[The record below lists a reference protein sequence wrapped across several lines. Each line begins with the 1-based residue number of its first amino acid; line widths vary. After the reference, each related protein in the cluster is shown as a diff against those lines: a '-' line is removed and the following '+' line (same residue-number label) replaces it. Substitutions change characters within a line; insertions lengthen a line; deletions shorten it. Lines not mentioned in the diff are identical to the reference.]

1 MGLLKKKKT
10 KRAILAS
17 SSSNRRRQFMDKQIM
32 DFTSSSSSPPQDYTD
47 LINHPQNEDIR
58 NQGSGFSA
66 GNNGINNKEEII
78 PSYDFQLIR
87 PVSASLDA
95 SGINNNLTTWSL
107 IDSKIKKYGSL
118 DSFEPVKDI
127 QEKDQKAVD
136 TSLVAA
142 IDQTIDSLEPVKDIK
157 EKDQKAVDTSLV
169 AAIDQTMKKYT
180 DNLLHMLEGVAA
192 RLTQLESRTSNLEA
206 SVDDLKLS
214 VGNNHGSTDG
224 KMRQLENI
232 LKEVQTEVHVVKEKQ
247 ESLEALLQLP
257 NLHVT
262 KRDQPSE
269 THSTAHMDSMQQ
281 AASAPFQS
289 HQQLPPAAAFPQSLS
304 SAPPPLPPA
313 VPQQNLPPVQHPD
326 QFPQN
331 QVPSVPQRD
340 GYYPPPGQPQETPS
354 QQFQMPPT
362 QQVPSVPQRDAY
374 YPPPGQTQETP
385 SQQFPMP
392 PAQQPQPSPAAL
404 PPQPY
409 QPAPPPQYSQPPQPL
424 QVQPPIGQHPE
435 EASFVPFQT
444 YPQNLRQPPS
454 QPLNGPPSSQQYFG
468 TPPQMHEPP
477 SRRPGPGFSTGY
489 IPQSGP
495 SEPYGYGG
503 SSPQYSSSSPMKMPQ
518 LPSSTGSGYPQLPTG
533 RVLPHALPTASGVGG
548 GPAPSGPGN
557 RVPIDDVIDKVTSM
571 GFPRD
576 HVRATVRKLTE
587 NGQSVDLNVVLDKL
601 MNDSDIQPPRGW
613 FGR

>member
-1 MGLLKKKKT
+1 
-10 KRAILAS
+10 
-17 SSSNRRRQFMDKQIM
+17 M
-32 DFTSSSSSPPQDYTD
+32 DFTSSSSSPPRNSSKDYID
-47 LINHPQNEDIR
+47 LINHPQNEDIH
-58 NQGSGFSA
+58 NQGSGFTA
-66 GNNGINNKEEII
+66 GNNGINSKEEII

-95 SGINNNLTTWSL
+95 LGINNNPRSWSS

-118 DSFEPVKDI
+118 DSLEPVKDI
-127 QEKDQKAVD
+127 HEKDQKAVD
-136 TSLVAA
+136 A
-142 IDQTIDSLEPVKDIK
+142 
-157 EKDQKAVDTSLV
+157 SLV
-169 AAIDQTMKKYT
+169 AAIDQTMKKHT
-180 DNLLHMLEGVAA
+180 DNLVHMLEGIGA

-206 SVDDLKLS
+206 SVDDLKHS

-232 LKEVQTEVHVVKEKQ
+232 LKEVQTEVHVVKERQ
-247 ESLEALLQLP
+247 GSLEARLQHLQ
-257 NLHVT
+257 VT

-304 SAPPPLPPA
+304 SAPPPPLPPA
-313 VPQQNLPPVQHPD
+313 VPQQNLPPVQHPE

-331 QVPSVPQRD
+331 Q
-340 GYYPPPGQPQETPS
+340 
-354 QQFQMPPT
+354 
-362 QQVPSVPQRDAY
+362 QVPSVTQRDAY

-392 PAQQPQPSPAAL
+392 PAQQPQPPSAAL
-404 PPQPY
+404 PHQPY
-409 QPAPPPQYSQPPQPL
+409 QPVPPPQYSQPPQPL
-424 QVQPPIGQHPE
+424 QVQPPIGHHPE
-435 EASFVPFQT
+435 EASYVPSQT

-454 QPLNGPPSSQQYFG
+454 QPPNGPSSLQQYFG

-477 SRRPGPGFSTGY
+477 SRRPGPGFSAGY

-495 SEPYGYGG
+495 IEPYGYGG
-503 SSPQYSSSSPMKMPQ
+503 SSPQYGSSSPMKMPQ
-518 LPSSTGSGYPQLPTG
+518 LPSSTGSGYPQLPTA
-533 RVLPHALPTASGVGG
+533 RALPHAIPTASGVGG

-557 RVPIDDVIDKVTSM
+557 RVPIDDVVDKVTSM

-587 NGQSVDLNVVLDKL
+587 NGQAVDLNVVLDKL